1 MYERDRLFKEINESL
16 TNFDAELRV
25 LRHEKFALD
34 VEIKGADLRWACDV
48 TESYRKIIHYMYMYL
63 FHHCYFLN

>member
-48 TESYRKIIHYMYMYL
+48 TSSQIIHYIYMYL
-63 FHHCYFLN
+63 FRHCCFLN